1 MAPEKALPAEHLD
14 PAWLYGCARLLYGCC
29 AWNAE
34 EFLGGARKPWILEL
48 VAGGAANGLL
58 GGACLSVNPVLG
70 EAEREKG
77 GVLMAIFVILALL
90 LGVACGQ
97 VFFSEE
103 TAGFISEKSE
113 WVLMLL
119 MFSVGISVGTNR
131 ELFQKLRRMD
141 LRVWMVPVGVILGS
155 LLGSA
160 LCGVLAPFG
169 FLPTLS
175 VGAGMGW
182 YSLSG
187 VMLSDFYGAEV
198 GALAFLSNLLREL
211 ISFLT
216 IPLAVRYLNPYAAIA
231 LAGATSEDTTLP
243 ILMRHSSAEMVVYS
257 VINGVLTSAAVPV
270 LLRMFYIS

>member
-1 MAPEKALPAEHLD
+1 
-14 PAWLYGCARLLYGCC
+14 
-29 AWNAE
+29 
-34 EFLGGARKPWILEL
+34 
-48 VAGGAANGLL
+48 
-58 GGACLSVNPVLG
+58 
-70 EAEREKG
+70 
-77 GVLMAIFVILALL
+77 MAILVILALF
-90 LGVACGQ
+90 LGITCGQ
-97 VFFSEE
+97 AVFSEQ
-103 TAGFISEKSE
+103 TAALISGKSD

-141 LRVWMVPVGVILGS
+141 LRVWMVPAGVILGS
-155 LLGSA
+155 LLGGA
-160 LCGVLAPFG
+160 LCGMLAPFG
-169 FLPTLS
+169 MLPTLS

-187 VMLSDFYGAEV
+187 VMLSDFYGPDI

-243 ILMRHSSAEMVVYS
+243 ILMRHSNAETVVYS

-270 LLRMFYIS
+270 LLRMFYFS